1 MIRPENVPDT
11 EWAHEILEH
20 PAWPK
25 MEEFIFGEMHGW
37 MTGGLTLAV
46 SRGCSLPV
54 QKALKRCGL
63 DEPQTQEEELRTY
76 LALRSVVAYL
86 TDKKMRLSVLKN
98 AHQEKMRKA
107 MREPQT
113 TLQQGR

>member
-1 MIRPENVPDT
+1 MIRPENVPDI

-46 SRGCSLPV
+46 RKGCSVAV
-54 QKALKRCGL
+54 QNALKHCGL

-98 AHQEKMRKA
+98 AHQEKMRQA
-107 MREPQT
+107 VREPQT

>member
-11 EWAHEILEH
+11 EWVHEILEH

-25 MEEFIFGEMHGW
+25 MEAKIFGDVQAW
-37 MTGGLTLAV
+37 VTGGLTLAI
-46 SRGCSLPV
+46 RKGAGNNV
-54 QKALKRCGL
+54 QAALKKCGL
-63 DEPQTQEEELRTY
+63 DPPETQEEELRTY
-76 LALRSVVAYL
+76 LAVRSVVAYL
-86 TDKKMRLSVLKN
+86 LGKKMEIETLRN

-107 MREPQT
+107 LREPQT